1 MIQSDWITSLT
12 PGSVIN
18 TNMASSPYTLT
29 TGLSITG
36 STIVNNTLGWSDNNM
51 TLSGGVFSNALE
63 VEGDANFGGDVKIQ
77 GRSIMDALD
86 RIEERLAILRPNEVL
101 EDKWEKLK
109 DLGKA
114 YREMEKD
121 ILEKEKIWKILNR

>member
-1 MIQSDWITSLT
+1 
-12 PGSVIN
+12 
-18 TNMASSPYTLT
+18 MASSPYTLT

-51 TLSGGVFSNALE
+51 TVSGGVFSNALE

>member
-1 MIQSDWITSLT
+1 
-12 PGSVIN
+12 
-18 TNMASSPYTLT
+18 MASSPYTITGGMSVTGSGSVLT
-29 TGLSITG
+29 GITG
-36 STIVNNTLGWSDNNM
+36 SVNWADTITVSGDMFPTTLD
-51 TLSGGVFSNALE
+51 VK
-63 VEGDANFGGDVKIQ
+63 GDANFSGDVKIQ